1 MRYPRYICIHG
12 HYYQPPRENPWLNV
26 VEVEDSASPFHDW
39 NERITR
45 ECYAPNMWARLLDHD
60 GRIVQLLN
68 NYAWMSFNFGPTL
81 LQWMAGHAP
90 EVHRG
95 IVEAD
100 RLSQSRRG
108 GHGNALAQVYNHLIM
123 PLASKRDKETQ
134 VAWGIADFRHR
145 FGRDPEGMWLAETAV
160 DTESLE
166 VLAEAGIALT
176 ILAPR
181 QAKRWRRKGSKEW
194 LETADGVDPSRAYF
208 CRLPSGRSIVLFF
221 LDAAVSHQ
229 VAFERLLD
237 DGQRFLD
244 HLSRGFDDR
253 REHAQL
259 MHIATDGESYGHHHA
274 HGDMA
279 LAYLL
284 GRLAEDPDIRLTNY
298 GEFLELHPPEWEV
311 EIHENSSWSC
321 VHGVERWRSDC
332 GCRMRAEWE
341 QRWRGPLRRALDK
354 LKMQL
359 DHLFSTR
366 GRECFPSPWDARN
379 AYIKVILNRDQDDI
393 VHEFLGRHGHP
404 DLDGAQVVAALR
416 LLEMQTDAMLM
427 FTSCGWF
434 HDEISGIETVQC
446 LQYAARAIYLARQ
459 FGRDFEADF
468 VAGLADAPS
477 NVPKFRDGRG
487 VWEQLVQ
494 PGVVDLE
501 RVLAHHAISL
511 IYQPADE
518 CRSQRVYSFDL
529 ETLEKEVR
537 ARGRGHL
544 AFGRLRARSR
554 TTWNEAEAR
563 FVVIHYGGLDFHVVL
578 SLEPEST
585 PDQFDR
591 LKPQLLEAYRNGS
604 LADITG
610 LVAREFPGRS
620 HRLDDLFRDE
630 QRRIIGI
637 VLEDR
642 FTDYQR
648 SFELLANQ
656 DEEVLNRLGHLN
668 YPIPKPLW
676 AAASTY
682 LDIHLADAIGR
693 LACGDVASL
702 EAIDHLC
709 ERGRSWG
716 YQVERGRLEKR
727 LAEALAGALDEIG
740 PEADLAEITTRAELL
755 LTACARLGIAPDL
768 WQVQNR
774 LLDGFVQITESG
786 LMDERLRG
794 TFAKLAVGLR
804 VNVELLGWRP

>member
-1 MRYPRYICIHG
+1 
-12 HYYQPPRENPWLNV
+12 
-26 VEVEDSASPFHDW
+26 
-39 NERITR
+39 
-45 ECYAPNMWARLLDHD
+45 
-60 GRIVQLLN
+60 
-68 NYAWMSFNFGPTL
+68 
-81 LQWMAGHAP
+81 
-90 EVHRG
+90 
-95 IVEAD
+95 
-100 RLSQSRRG
+100 
-108 GHGNALAQVYNHLIM
+108 
-123 PLASKRDKETQ
+123 
-134 VAWGIADFRHR
+134 
-145 FGRDPEGMWLAETAV
+145 MWLAETAV

-166 VLAEAGIALT
+166 VLAEAGIAFT
-176 ILAPR
+176 VLAPR

-194 LETADGVDPSRAYF
+194 TEVPDGVDPSRAYL
-208 CRLPSGRSIVLFF
+208 CRLPSGRSISLFF
-221 LDAAVSHQ
+221 LDAAVSHK

-244 HLSRGFDDR
+244 HLNRGFDDR

-259 MHIATDGESYGHHHA
+259 IHIATDGESYGHHHA

-279 LAYLL
+279 LAYVL
-284 GRLAEDPDIRLTNY
+284 GRLAKDPDVKLTNY

-321 VHGVERWRSDC
+321 VHGIERWRSDC
-332 GCRMRAEWE
+332 GCRMRGEWE
-341 QRWRGPLRRALDK
+341 QRWRGPLRRALDT
-354 LKMQL
+354 LKTQL

-366 GRECFPSPWDARN
+366 GRECFASPWDARN
-379 AYIKVILNRDQDDI
+379 AYIEVILNRDLPETVQS
-393 VHEFLGRHGHP
+393 FLARHGHP
-404 DLDGAQVVAALR
+404 DLDPGQVVAALR

-459 FGRDFEADF
+459 FGRDLEASFAAD
-468 VAGLADAPS
+468 LAHAPS

-487 VWEQLVQ
+487 VWEQLVR

-518 CRSQRVYSFDL
+518 SRRRRVYSFDL
-529 ETLEKEVR
+529 ETLEQEVR
-537 ARGRGHL
+537 TRGRGHL
-544 AFGRLRARSR
+544 ALGRLKARSR

-591 LKPQLLEAYRNGS
+591 LKPQLLEAYRSGS
-604 LADITG
+604 LADITS

-642 FTDYQR
+642 FADYQR

-656 DEEVLNRLGHLN
+656 DEEVLNRLGHLS
-668 YPIPKPLW
+668 YPIPKPLR

-682 LDIHLADAIGR
+682 LDIHLADAIGG
-693 LACGDVASL
+693 LARGEVSSL
-702 EAIDHLC
+702 DMIDRLC
-709 ERGRSWG
+709 ERGTAWG
-716 YQVERGRLEKR
+716 YQPERGLLEKR
-727 LAEALAGALDEIG
+727 LAESLARALDEIR
-740 PEADLAEITTRAELL
+740 PEADLAEITSRAELL
-755 LTACARLGIAPDL
+755 LAACTRLGIAPDL

-774 LLDGFVQITESG
+774 LLDAFVRLKESG
-786 LMDERLRG
+786 LMDDRLRE

-804 VNVELLGWRP
+804 VNGDLLGWRP